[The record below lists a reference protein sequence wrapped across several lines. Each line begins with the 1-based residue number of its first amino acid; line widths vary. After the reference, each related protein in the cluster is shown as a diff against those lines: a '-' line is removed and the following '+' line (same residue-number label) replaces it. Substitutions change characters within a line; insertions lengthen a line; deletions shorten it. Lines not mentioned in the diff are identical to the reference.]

1 MPSMNFAN
9 FRNNK
14 NPRLMIVDDNPFNI
28 EILKD
33 LLTIFFKINIK
44 KDVVIA

>member
-1 MPSMNFAN
+1 MNFVN
-9 FRNNK
+9 FRKNK
-14 NPRLMIVDDNPFNI
+14 NPQLMIVDDNSFNI

-33 LLTIFFKINIK
+33 LLAIFFKINIK